1 MTLSTRDGA
10 RGRGA
15 AGGRGVV
22 ELDSV
27 SVTFPRADR
36 PTVEDVSLA
45 LGAGEQVVLLGP
57 SGSGKSTILHTI
69 TGVVPHTVTA
79 ELGGEVRLASGGGA
93 GDDGDADRGDRDGDD
108 GNGERSGGDRP
119 LTADSSVIERSRHLG
134 VLFQDPSAAV
144 CMPDVTMELA
154 LPLENHGTDVDAIAG
169 CIADALGTC
178 AVGHLADRPTAE
190 LSGGELQRV
199 ALAAAMVTEPAV
211 LVLDEPTSM
220 LDPSGVAAVRGAVDA
235 AAERYRPAVVLVEH
249 RLDEWA
255 GARGIDGL
263 PPLALA
269 IGADGRPLA
278 AGPTRDVLRD
288 HAAELVAAGCWLPLE
303 AELAAITSVGGG
315 LAAEENTRLLTRLA
329 EEAGGPGPGSP
340 TAATAPVAASATT
353 TTTTAAAVSIA
364 DTATP
369 TAATTTTPSPTT
381 TPGEVRLRA
390 RGLAVGRT
398 TRGKR
403 ADQEAVLA
411 GSVLTG
417 VDLDVRGGE
426 VVAVL
431 GANGAGKTT
440 LLLTLARLLGPLA
453 GTIDGERAALAF
465 QNAEHQFLT
474 HRVVD
479 EIAHGL
485 PAADREEV
493 VTARLATHR
502 LEHLADANP
511 FRLSG
516 GEKRRLGLAAVL
528 AHDPPVLLADEPT
541 LGLDRRD
548 TIATARALRA
558 EADAG
563 RGIVVTS
570 HDLRTVATIADRVV
584 LLAHGEVIA
593 DDDAAS
599 VLGDGEALAAAGIA
613 LPELLTWLVG
623 SHPGRL
629 RHVLDALDRE
639 VLP

>member
-288 HAAELVAAGCWLPLE
+288 HAAELVA
-303 AELAAITSVGGG
+303 ITSVGGG

-329 EEAGGPGPGSP
+329 EEAGGP
-340 TAATAPVAASATT
+340 
-353 TTTTAAAVSIA
+353 
-364 DTATP
+364 TP
-369 TAATTTTPSPTT
+369 TTS
-381 TPGEVRLRA
+381 PGEVRLRA
-390 RGLAVGRT
+390 RGLAVGRSP
-398 TRGKR
+398 RGEQTDPK
-403 ADQEAVLA
+403 A
-411 GSVLTG
+411 VLTG

-440 LLLTLARLLGPLA
+440 LLLTLARLLAPLT
-453 GTIDGERAALAF
+453 GGIDGERAALAF

>member
-1 MTLSTRDGA
+1 VTLSTQAGA
-10 RGRGA
+10 RGRDA

-57 SGSGKSTILHTI
+57 SGSGKSTILHAV

-79 ELGGEVRLASGGGA
+79 ELAGEVRLDGNRGAGGSEDVDVDGDGDVDDENGGA
-93 GDDGDADRGDRDGDD
+93 GDGR
-108 GNGERSGGDRP
+108 DRP

-169 CIADALGTC
+169 RIADALDTC
-178 AVGHLADRPTAE
+178 AVGHLAHRPTAE

-199 ALAAAMVTEPAV
+199 ALAAAMVTEPSV

-220 LDPSGVAAVRGAVDA
+220 LDPAGVAAVRAAVDA
-235 AAERYRPAVVLVEH
+235 AADRYRPAVVLVEH

-278 AGPTRDVLRD
+278 AGPTRQVLRD

-303 AELAAITSVGGG
+303 AELSAITSVGGG
-315 LAAEENTRLLTRLA
+315 LSAEENTRLLTRLA
-329 EEAGGPGPGSP
+329 EETGGPGPGSP
-340 TAATAPVAASATT
+340 TAATPPVAASVT
-353 TTTTAAAVSIA
+353 TTTTALR
-364 DTATP
+364 TAGTP
-369 TAATTTTPSPTT
+369 TAAAPSPTTPPEATTAPTT
-381 TPGEVRLRA
+381 TPGEVRLRT

-398 TRGKR
+398 TRGEQVDR
-403 ADQEAVLA
+403 EAVL
-411 GSVLTG
+411 SD

-440 LLLTLARLLGPLA
+440 LLLTLARLLAPLG
-453 GTIDGERAALAF
+453 GTIEGERAALAF

-485 PAADREEV
+485 PPAVREEV
-493 VTARLATHR
+493 VAGRLATHR
-502 LEHLADANP
+502 LGHLAHANP

-584 LLAHGEVIA
+584 LLARGAVIA
-593 DDDAAS
+593 DDDAAA
-599 VLGDGEALAAAGIA
+599 VLGDEAALAAAGIA
-613 LPELLTWLVG
+613 LPELLTWLIG
-623 SHPGRL
+623 THPGRM
-629 RHVLDALDRE
+629 RGVLDALDRK